1 MNASASTIT
10 LALASLF
17 VVSSAAAEPGQKS
30 ASTAAKTTTTSAVM
44 PADSDRAADADAR
57 RGLTGLEIVLRP
69 SFGGAGASSPVKYTG
84 PTDPRSDPGAV
95 STGASP
101 YGPGFVGQAMLGY
114 RFHPLVSGGLRA
126 GLRQASAS
134 ATSDGATDLKRSS
147 WDAGFYVRA
156 YPLATTPS
164 VAKHLDPW
172 VGVGV
177 GYMRDTQSYK
187 RPLTGVAV
195 DWTLDHH
202 AVAVPLGIGVDYRVH
217 PLVSLGPSFEYT
229 LANSVAGC
237 LKASAAGRL
246 DVLLE
251 RVAGRQ
257 GRSSP
262 TATAYWTAGLDL
274 RATF

>member
-1 MNASASTIT
+1 MKRRILHPIALLLVLVSGN
-10 LALASLF
+10 ALA
-17 VVSSAAAEPGQKS
+17 EPTKKVEP
-30 ASTAAKTTTTSAVM
+30 AKTTTTSASL
-44 PADSDRAADADAR
+44 PAADADRSTDADER

-69 SFGGAGASSPVKYTG
+69 SFGGAGSASPVKYTG
-84 PTDPRSDPGAV
+84 PTDPRTDPGAV
-95 STGASP
+95 ATGASP
-101 YGPGFVGQAMLGY
+101 YSAGFVGQAMLGY
-114 RFHPLVSGGLRA
+114 RFHPIVSGGLRA

-134 ATSDGATDLKRSS
+134 ATNDGATDLKRSS

-156 YPLATTPS
+156 YPLAMTPS

-187 RPLTGVAV
+187 RPLTGVPV

-237 LKASAAGRL
+237 MKAAAAGGGSTYCSN
-246 DVLLE
+246 E
-251 RVAGRQ
+251 
-257 GRSSP
+257 SP
-262 TATAYWTAGLDL
+262 GDKVIKSDGYGVWTAGLDVK
-274 RATF
+274 ATF